1 MLYNFEDMAGLLGDE
16 LLTQEVTEAAV
27 FKAEQW
33 LYVLAD
39 RLGVSKDKVIRSFT
53 IDELVLAYIY
63 REVCVNKSYALPG
76 SYTNNGST
84 DDFYSKKLEYYEARI
99 KLLESRIT
107 PGQLTGNPT
116 EYKGYR
122 SVEIYR
128 G

>member
-1 MLYNFEDMAGLLGDE
+1 MLYKTEEMDELFVDE
-16 LLTQEVTEAAV
+16 LLGPEVTEGAV
-27 FKAEQW
+27 KKAEQW
-33 LYVLAD
+33 LYALAD
-39 RLGVSKDKVIRSFT
+39 RLGVAEDKVIRSFIT
-53 IDELVLAYIY
+53 DELVLAYIY
-63 REVCVNKSYALPG
+63 REVCLNKAYALPG

-84 DDFYSKKLEYYEARI
+84 DDFYSKKLEYYEAKIRM
-99 KLLESRIT
+99 LESKIT

>member
-27 FKAEQW
+27 SKAEQW

-116 EYKGYR
+116 EYK
-122 SVEIYR
+122 
-128 G
+128 

>member
-1 MLYNFEDMAGLLGDE
+1 MLYNFEDMADLLGDE
-16 LLTQEVTEAAV
+16 LLTQEVTETAV
-27 FKAEQW
+27 SKAEQW

-53 IDELVLAYIY
+53 I
-63 REVCVNKSYALPG
+63 
-76 SYTNNGST
+76 
-84 DDFYSKKLEYYEARI
+84 

-107 PGQLTGNPT
+107 PEQLTGNPT